1 MNRWLIGLWALMGL
15 AAGAASFD
23 PSDESLN
30 ELKKLPQFARYFQR
44 LKKPP
49 PAAPLLLVRAPPPL
63 LLESPLIEGSGASY
77 SDVSS
82 TALPTTWDI
91 VRDAKRDDTQSPVL
105 PSQQVDNQ
113 PEPKKKRS
121 NNRTTTTKKKE
132 ARLARVAPSA
142 SWC

>member
-113 PEPKKKRS
+113 PEPKKK
-121 NNRTTTTKKKE
+121 
-132 ARLARVAPSA
+132 AQQ
-142 SWC
+142 